1 MSDFGFRV
9 YLDAGVAMPRT
20 GQSPRR
26 HLGLYA
32 AKDYSAVHDR
42 RQRFDIFDLVH
53 PASQE
58 ILRDDNHAGQIA
70 GLDRSFDF
78 VSWLPGVLFL
88 TTERSPLA
96 LTDANCI
103 ERTEINV
110 DHVTRAMVR
119 LKPISQLRTPH
130 DPSCSVQVCP
140 AVDFAFG
147 LQPDL
152 PRTK

>member
-1 MSDFGFRV
+1 MTTMPARLLGSIGP
-9 YLDAGVAMPRT
+9 LTLLAGCP
-20 GQSPRR
+20 
-26 HLGLYA
+26 
-32 AKDYSAVHDR
+32 D
-42 RQRFDIFDLVH
+42 
-53 PASQE
+53 
-58 ILRDDNHAGQIA
+58 
-70 GLDRSFDF
+70 
-78 VSWLPGVLFL
+78 VLFL

-103 ERTEINV
+103 KRTEINV

-147 LQPDL
+147 LQPRFAKDQMN
-152 PRTK
+152 RTFLSPNEAIKVNRNVEESFFVICLLKGQTEYWHDTSHTCRSR